1 MKRTISEVCE
11 ANFLFRAVYKLIAAA
26 VTALLM
32 ATTGLVFYIVVMRYV
47 FKANLYGAD
56 ELITLVT
63 MWLYFLGA
71 IYGSYEESHIQ
82 GDLLNL
88 MFTKRIHYKI
98 HRLYVYIVCVFLMGI
113 WSYWGWDYFT
123 TVIAATRRTTGL
135 KIPFWAM
142 QIPQAIGMWGML
154 LYSIYH
160 LIVNIFKPVKDY
172 LTRDEKAALETP
184 SLDFL
189 NEEKEDE
196 EA

>member
-47 FKANLYGAD
+47 FKANFYGAD
-56 ELITLVT
+56 EIITLIT

-88 MFTKRIHYKI
+88 MFTKRVHYKM
-98 HRLYVYIVCVFLMGI
+98 HRIYVYIVCVFLMGI

-123 TVIAATRRTTGL
+123 TVIASTRRSTGL

-142 QIPQAIGMWGML
+142 QIPQAVGMWGML
-154 LYSIYH
+154 IYSVYH
-160 LIVNIFKPVKDY
+160 LFDNLFKPVSKY
-172 LTRDEKAALETP
+172 LTREEKAALETP
-184 SLDFL
+184 ALDL
-189 NEEKEDE
+189 GEEKESE

>member
-1 MKRTISEVCE
+1 MKRTLSEVCE

-47 FKANLYGAD
+47 FKANIYGAD
-56 ELITLVT
+56 EIITLIT

-88 MFTKRIHYKI
+88 MFTKRVHYKI
-98 HRLYVYIVCVFLMGI
+98 HRIYVYTVCVFLMGI
-113 WSYWGWDYFT
+113 WSYWGWDYFSS
-123 TVIAATRRTTGL
+123 VIVSTRRSTGL

-142 QIPQAIGMWGML
+142 QIPQAVGMWGML
-154 LYSIYH
+154 IYSVYH
-160 LIVNIFKPVKDY
+160 LIDNIFKPVSKY
-172 LTRDEKAALETP
+172 LTREEKAALETP
-184 SLDFL
+184 ALDL
-189 NEEKEDE
+189 GEEKESE